1 MDPTSSPHQHG
12 PRDPGARERI
22 EPGFHAFVC
31 DGCDPFG
38 AVRDVSDDGV
48 VLYVENAGEFIVPFD
63 AVEAVHAQKVIF
75 DCAALAPEIREAI
88 GHAHDAE
95 VPGL

>member
-1 MDPTSSPHQHG
+1 MDHSPQHG
-12 PRDPGARERI
+12 PRDPQAHERI

-31 DGCDPFG
+31 DGCDSFG
-38 AVRDVSDDGV
+38 AVRAVAPEGV
-48 VLYVENAGEFIVPFD
+48 VLYVENAGEFLVPFD

-75 DCAALAPEIREAI
+75 DCAALDDDVRAAI
-88 GHAHDAE
+88 GHAHAAE